1 MSVLNILVQD
11 KTITTAVP
19 SSEMRYDILYDEGFN
34 LVKDHLLWIIDTL
47 FESDVRIRQPTGN
60 KILIK
65 IDMPMRPPVTPRT
78 ISGFILTPLV
88 SSSKNLNNP
97 ALEAGRGAFFFLL
110 M

>member
-1 MSVLNILVQD
+1 
-11 KTITTAVP
+11 
-19 SSEMRYDILYDEGFN
+19 MRYDILYDEGFN
-34 LVKDHLLWIIDTL
+34 LVKDHLLWITDTL
-47 FESDVRIRQPTGN
+47 FGSDVRMRQPTGN

-65 IDMPMRPPVTPRT
+65 IDMPMSPPVTPRT

>member
-1 MSVLNILVQD
+1 
-11 KTITTAVP
+11 
-19 SSEMRYDILYDEGFN
+19 MRYDILYDEGFN
-34 LVKDHLLWIIDTL
+34 LVKDHLLWITDTL
-47 FESDVRIRQPTGN
+47 SESDVRRQPTGN

-65 IDMPMRPPVTPRT
+65 IDIPMRPPVTPRT

>member
-1 MSVLNILVQD
+1 
-11 KTITTAVP
+11 
-19 SSEMRYDILYDEGFN
+19 MRYDILYDEGFN
-34 LVKDHLLWIIDTL
+34 LVKDHLLWIADTL

-65 IDMPMRPPVTPRT
+65 IDMPMSPPVTPRT